1 MFILSLS
8 RHFLYVMTPQKL
20 LSALSPLLLW
30 LVSMMAALRRH
41 HRHHGL
47 LGVVSADGVVRSL
60 LLLLLLHNILHHL
73 VLDLAGDGLPLLLIL
88 LLLHLL
94 LAGQHGEGL
103 GLPEAGVP
111 EVRGVEDGELL
122 LVRGVRAE
130 ARRHTPHYLNRII
143 ISGLDTASVAL
154 SQCWDHLVFVR
165 E

>member
-60 LLLLLLHNILHHL
+60 LLLLHNILHHL
-73 VLDLAGDGLPLLLIL
+73 VLDLAGDGLPLLL
-88 LLLHLL
+88 LLLHLP

-130 ARRHTPHYLNRII
+130 AGWDTPHYLNRNI

>member
-60 LLLLLLHNILHHL
+60 LLLLHNILHHL
-73 VLDLAGDGLPLLLIL
+73 VLDLAGDGLPLLLL
-88 LLLHLL
+88 LLLPLL

>member
-60 LLLLLLHNILHHL
+60 LLLLHNILHHL
-73 VLDLAGDGLPLLLIL
+73 VLDLAGDGLPLLLFL
-88 LLLHLL
+88 VLPLL

-130 ARRHTPHYLNRII
+130 ARRHTPHYLNIII

>member
-20 LSALSPLLLW
+20 LSALPPLLLW

-60 LLLLLLHNILHHL
+60 LLLLLHNILHHL
-73 VLDLAGDGLPLLLIL
+73 VLDLAGDGLLLLLL
-88 LLLHLL
+88 LLLHLP

-130 ARRHTPHYLNRII
+130 ARRHTPHYLNRNI

>member
-60 LLLLLLHNILHHL
+60 LLLLHNILHHL
-73 VLDLAGDGLPLLLIL
+73 VLDLAGDGLPLPLL
-88 LLLHLL
+88 LLLHLP

-130 ARRHTPHYLNRII
+130 ARRHTPHYLNRNI

>member
-60 LLLLLLHNILHHL
+60 LLLLLHNILHHL
-73 VLDLAGDGLPLLLIL
+73 VLDLAGDGLPLLL

-130 ARRHTPHYLNRII
+130 ARRHTPHYLNIII

>member
-20 LSALSPLLLW
+20 LFTLPPLLLW

-47 LGVVSADGVVRSL
+47 LGVVSADGMVRS

-73 VLDLAGDGLPLLLIL
+73 VLDLAGDGLPLLLL
-88 LLLHLL
+88 LLLHLP

-130 ARRHTPHYLNRII
+130 ARRHTPHYLNIII

>member
-60 LLLLLLHNILHHL
+60 LLLLHNILHHL
-73 VLDLAGDGLPLLLIL
+73 VLDLAGDGLPLLL
-88 LLLHLL
+88 LLHLP

>member
-60 LLLLLLHNILHHL
+60 LLLLHNILHHL
-73 VLDLAGDGLPLLLIL
+73 VLDLAGDGLPLLLL
-88 LLLHLL
+88 LLLLL

-143 ISGLDTASVAL
+143 ISGLDAASVAL

>member
-60 LLLLLLHNILHHL
+60 LLLLHNILHHL
-73 VLDLAGDGLPLLLIL
+73 VLDLAGDGLPLLLFL
-88 LLLHLL
+88 VLHLLL

>member
-20 LSALSPLLLW
+20 LSALPPLLLW

-60 LLLLLLHNILHHL
+60 LLLLHNILHHL
-73 VLDLAGDGLPLLLIL
+73 VLDLAGDGLPLLLL
-88 LLLHLL
+88 PLL
-94 LAGQHGEGL
+94 LAGQHCEGL

-130 ARRHTPHYLNRII
+130 ARRHTPHYLNIII